1 MNAVCHFSLEH
12 SVDDF
17 VIISFHFLRL
27 SSEFLALAKRCLHYS
42 ADDCL
47 SLGVELLGKL
57 VRLSLP
63 ESTLPFAR
71 TYNGAD
77 EGLEVIVEL
86 FKAIDLIN
94 R

>member
-27 SSEFLALAKRCLHYS
+27 SNEFLTLAKRCLHYS

-47 SLGVELLGKL
+47 SLGVELLDF
-57 VRLSLP
+57 
-63 ESTLPFAR
+63 TLPFAR
-71 TYNGAD
+71 ICNGAD
-77 EGLEVIVEL
+77 E
-86 FKAIDLIN
+86 
-94 R
+94 